1 MSRWVTSA
9 APLRTRSAAEQ
20 SPRPSQLFSQRS
32 SLRSSNGGVGAVV
45 RPQFPDGL
53 LVSLAMA
60 TDVMIT
66 GSGIPLPSPGRAGA
80 GALVRHDGTMIQ
92 VDAGPATTFR
102 LTEAGVDITELAG
115 LVITHHHSDHLM
127 GIPDLVLTRWIRN
140 GARPCPAL
148 PIHCP
153 AGHAVDYVESLF
165 HNLQP
170 DIEARIGLAGFPDRP
185 DPAVHP
191 FEPQQTPTKV
201 ATFGAVLVESVLVEH
216 GGVRPAVAYRFTTP
230 DGVVVIS
237 GDTRACDAVERLAT
251 GADILVH
258 EVLRSAKLL
267 ELGLPGPARGATSP
281 TPRRGAD
288 ARRSGRPC
296 GSRATGAH
304 APHAGPRG
312 ARRHR
317 SARRRRSLRWLHGQR
332 RRRLRSP
339 HRHDL
344 TTPGTTS
351 PACTPRRDQL
361 GRGP

>member
-1 MSRWVTSA
+1 
-9 APLRTRSAAEQ
+9 
-20 SPRPSQLFSQRS
+20 
-32 SLRSSNGGVGAVV
+32 
-45 RPQFPDGL
+45 
-53 LVSLAMA
+53 MA

-80 GALVRHDGTMIQ
+80 GALVRHDGTIIQ

-165 HNLQP
+165 DNLQP

-191 FEPQQTPTKV
+191 FEPQQTPTQV
-201 ATFGAVLVESVLVEH
+201 TIFGDMLVESVLVEH

-230 DGVVVIS
+230 DGVVVVS

-267 ELGLPGPARGATSP
+267 ELGLP
-281 TPRRGAD
+281 
-288 ARRSGRPC
+288 ARRVERLAQLHTEAPTLGALAARAGVAQLVLTHLMPAPEGPDDTAALAAEVRSG
-296 GSRATGAH
+296 GYTGNVVVASDLHTATI
-304 APHAGPRG
+304 
-312 ARRHR
+312 
-317 SARRRRSLRWLHGQR
+317 
-332 RRRLRSP
+332 
-339 HRHDL
+339 
-344 TTPGTTS
+344 
-351 PACTPRRDQL
+351 
-361 GRGP
+361 

>member
-1 MSRWVTSA
+1 
-9 APLRTRSAAEQ
+9 
-20 SPRPSQLFSQRS
+20 
-32 SLRSSNGGVGAVV
+32 
-45 RPQFPDGL
+45 
-53 LVSLAMA
+53 MA

-102 LTEAGVDITELAG
+102 LTEAAVDITELAG
-115 LVITHHHSDHLM
+115 IVITHHHSDHLM
-127 GIPDLVLTRWIRN
+127 GIPDLVLTRWIRH

-191 FEPQQTPTKV
+191 FEPQQTKV

-258 EVLRSAKLL
+258 EVLCSAKLL
-267 ELGLPGPARGATSP
+267 ELGLPAQRVERLAQLHAEAPTLGALAARAGV
-281 TPRRGAD
+281 
-288 ARRSGRPC
+288 
-296 GSRATGAH
+296 RATGAH

-312 ARRHR
+312 TRRHR
-317 SARRRRSLRWLHGQR
+317 SARRRRPLRRLHGQR
-332 RRRLRSP
+332 RRRLGSP

-351 PACTPRRDQL
+351 PVITARRDQL
-361 GRGP
+361 GRGHDGAPGYIPGGNQGRRAMGCIVSRWKSFTSAASSTISAMRQPLPVRRIPQSYCPHR